1 MNALWQNR
9 NFLGGLFMLPAAAF
23 LLLFLVYP
31 LGLGIWLS
39 FTDAKI
45 GTPGQFVGLE
55 NYEWII
61 EDSKFQTA
69 VFFTIFYTVV
79 ASAIKFARRPV
90 PGDPAQ
96 SKSCRSRP
104 SSARSC

>member
-1 MNALWQNR
+1 MNRLFDNK
-9 NFLGGLFMLPAAAF
+9 NFLGLLFMLPAAAF
-23 LLLFLVYP
+23 LILFLVYP

-61 EDSKFQTA
+61 GDSKFQTA
-69 VFFTIFYTVV
+69 VFFTSMSSSSRVV
-79 ASAIKFARRPV
+79 CTWYSASFTSP
-90 PGDPAQ
+90 
-96 SKSCRSRP
+96 SRGK
-104 SSARSC
+104 